1 MHIIYRISDSGYNK
15 IKPDYINNENCLR
28 NALNTFPTLYDTWS
42 IIADNISQQTN
53 DMIQKYISR
62 DHIYYTDKGNGAAT
76 FNLALD
82 EALKLDDNEIVYFIE
97 NDYVHKSG
105 SPYILQEGFEIGA
118 DYITLYCHPDK
129 FLPPSQG
136 GNPYVGED
144 GGYNT
149 KIYKSKSCFWLMT
162 ESTTMTFAAKVKTL
176 KEDEDILRKWTSGI
190 HPDDFKMFLDLRV
203 KGKALLMPIPSY
215 STHGEVQW
223 LAPFE
228 NWKEIIK

>member
-1 MHIIYRISDSGYNK
+1 MKIFINIASYRDPLLANTINDAYN
-15 IKPDYINNENCLR
+15 
-28 NALNTFPTLYDTWS
+28 NARYN
-42 IIADNISQQTN
+42 
-53 DMIQKYISR
+53 
-62 DHIYYTDKGNGAAT
+62 AALV
-76 FNLALD
+76 FGVVEQALPD

-97 NDYVHKSG
+97 NDYIHKSG
-105 SPYILQEGFEIGA
+105 SPYILEEGFEIGA

-129 FLPPSQG
+129 FLPPSRG